1 MLQLRQCVAE
11 LHKGKVPADAMLLRF
26 LRAREFGVEKA
37 REMLCQSL
45 VWRKKHQIDRLLDD
59 YRPPQVVVDYFG
71 GSWHGSDRGDPAAL
85 YRRPTLRSMIAL

>member
-1 MLQLRQCVAE
+1 MAE